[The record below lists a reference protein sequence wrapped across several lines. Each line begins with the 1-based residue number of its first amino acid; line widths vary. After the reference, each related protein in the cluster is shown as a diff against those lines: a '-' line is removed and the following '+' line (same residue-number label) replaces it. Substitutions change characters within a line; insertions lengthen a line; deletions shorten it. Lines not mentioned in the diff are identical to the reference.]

1 MLKVFAK
8 YFSVGVLNTILHWAV
23 FGFLVYYLK
32 YNQAPANLFGFLVAV
47 TFSFFVNA
55 KFTFKAT
62 ITTGRYILFV
72 TFMGLLS
79 FLTGAASDCLG
90 VNPVFTLII
99 FSALSLICGFL
110 YSKYIVFRNVK

>member
-8 YFSVGVLNTILHWAV
+8 YFSVGVLNTIIHWAV
-23 FGFLVYYLK
+23 FSFLVYCLK
-32 YNQAPANLFGFLVAV
+32 YSQASANLFGFVVAV

-62 ITTGRYILFV
+62 VTTGRYILFV
-72 TFMGLLS
+72 TFMGVLS
-79 FLTGAASDCLG
+79 FLTGSASDCLG
-90 VNPVFTLII
+90 LNPLFTLTI
-99 FSALSLICGFL
+99 FSSLSLICGFL